1 MHNTKT
7 NGAEHQWT
15 LFASKLFLESN
26 SYELGRMISGW
37 IVILG
42 GMNGRITLF
51 ALAWIVVPCTG
62 KPKLDQPRTS
72 SNTGTFRHFQFRQLG
87 FNKNFMLQNGLYR
100 VTTPV
105 DSDWSNPK
113 HRENI
118 RDYHPDHLVT
128 ADCWPFF
135 LYKDEH
141 YDAGNPVKGLSKN
154 MFHVKS
160 INCCSTSQAPERSQ
174 WQTQP
179 LPCSL
184 LIGMKSV
191 APHAIDYTAVQLCL
205 LAPHRNAVLNGI
217 KRKVQSFCF
226 GGTGNW
232 EEVSCFNS
240 EEAARES
247 SWVRIIT
254 YRGNTCWTR
263 ENGQG
268 QSYDQANMSLFW
280 VDSSFAPAVGIG
292 YRKFSCPQN
301 PSLGKLATKKKS
313 RDAPVGYKTP
323 AECAE
328 NRAILYPLQLPSIP
342 QFPTFYNV
350 PCNNY
355 EDCSLPRKHN
365 VVGYSVSLETAQN
378 PALDFHKV
386 TKFFPLAGWPGF

>member
-118 RDYHPDHLVT
+118 CDYHPDHLVT

-191 APHAIDYTAVQLCL
+191 APHAIDYTAVQECRTEWDKAESAEL
-205 LAPHRNAVLNGI
+205 LLWWNR
-217 KRKVQSFCF
+217 
-226 GGTGNW
+226 
-232 EEVSCFNS
+232 
-240 EEAARES
+240 
-247 SWVRIIT
+247 
-254 YRGNTCWTR
+254 
-263 ENGQG
+263 
-268 QSYDQANMSLFW
+268 
-280 VDSSFAPAVGIG
+280 
-292 YRKFSCPQN
+292 
-301 PSLGKLATKKKS
+301 KS